1 VGKDRSFVSAG
12 TQELAQWCNARGGIL
27 SESRRRIATLLATD
41 LSDHGRGQATAESK
55 DEGASEVGRAILLR
69 LIQEH
74 GGRFFHTAG
83 NNRIAEF
90 SNAID
95 AVHCAVAIQQ
105 AMLNE
110 NDPLHPDERVLL
122 RIGMSVGDVTEEND
136 ELRGDGV
143 DVAVGLLALAVPGG
157 ICLATSVFEHVK
169 NKVQVGV
176 EYAGEKRVKN
186 IPEAVAIYQVVEPG
200 VAKGRVS
207 LWEELRRRNVF
218 RVGAAYA
225 VVSWLMI
232 QVADVALTTF
242 DSPLWIMRGFIS
254 VIILG
259 FPITVVFAWLYE
271 LTPMGLQRSDDVLR
285 QASIRWLTGR
295 RLDGA
300 IIGLLVVAVVFL
312 VYDNYVAKGIVSLN
326 EREPESIAV
335 LAFEN
340 HSTDPEDRFFADGL
354 ADELLSALSRIQE
367 LKVAS
372 RTASFYFKGKD
383 VDIATIASTLLVDN
397 VLSGSVRRDGERV
410 RVTAALDD
418 TVTGNLLWTQTYDNK
433 LEAILDIQ
441 SDIAQSVATAI
452 VPVLSPESRSR
463 IEMQP
468 TENTE
473 AYQYYLRGRDY
484 LRQPAEEVTLASA
497 VELFGRA
504 IDLDRRFAQA
514 YAGLCDAQLGSYEFA
529 RITESF
535 EMAEIACHRAL
546 TLDDSLWEVHVAL
559 GNLYRTNGQPDSAIL
574 ELKTAIEV
582 QPNAVSSYLALAE
595 TYAGQN
601 RLELA
606 ESTFRRAEEVEGGYW
621 GVHRAFG
628 NFLYDQ
634 SRFNEAIERHI
645 KVTELV
651 PDSGIGYDNLGNS
664 YLQIGE
670 FDKAETAFNSSPLP
684 SRWTYMNRG
693 LVYYYRGEFLKAVED
708 QKRAIDLAPQVHA
721 SWGFLGDAYRLIQ
734 GEDLNANDAYERAI
748 QLAEGRLMV
757 NPTDWRSVGQL
768 GMYYA
773 YSGRSDEA
781 VAQIEELLELSSG
794 QTANYFATRVRVH
807 LGDLEGAYES
817 LERAVES
824 GWPRALLAS
833 DPDIVSLRGETGF
846 ASLLQEPRD

>member
-1 VGKDRSFVSAG
+1 M
-12 TQELAQWCNARGGIL
+12 

-41 LSDHGRGQATAESK
+41 LSVHGREAAAAEPNGEDAPDAGQE
-55 DEGASEVGRAILLR
+55 ILLR
-69 LIQEH
+69 LIQDH
-74 GGRFFHTAG
+74 GGRFFNTAG
-83 NNRIAEF
+83 NSRIAEF

-105 AMLNE
+105 AMLGE
-110 NDPLHPDERVLL
+110 NDPLDPDERVLL

-136 ELRGDGV
+136 KLRGDGV
-143 DVAVGLLALAVPGG
+143 DVAVGLQALAVPGG
-157 ICLATSVFEHVK
+157 ICLAASVFEHVK
-169 NKVQVGV
+169 NKVHVGV
-176 EYAGEKRVKN
+176 EYAGDKRVKN
-186 IPEAVAIYQVVEPG
+186 ISEPVAIYQVVEPG

-225 VVSWLMI
+225 VVSWLLI

-242 DSPLWIMRGFIS
+242 DSPVWIMQGLIS

-259 FPITVVFAWLYE
+259 FPIAVVFAWIYE

-300 IIGLLVVAVVFL
+300 IISLLVVAVVFL
-312 VYDNYVAKGIVSLN
+312 VYDNYVAKGIVSIN
-326 EREPESIAV
+326 EREPASIAV

-340 HSTDPEDRFFADGL
+340 HSTNPEDRFFADGL
-354 ADELLSALSRIQE
+354 AEELLNELGRIKE

-383 VDIATIASTLLVDN
+383 VDVATIASTLEVDN
-397 VLSGSVRRDGERV
+397 VLSGSVRREGQTV

-418 TVTGNLLWTQTYDNK
+418 TVTGDLLWTQTYDNK

-468 TENTE
+468 TENAE
-473 AYQYYLRGRDY
+473 AYQYYLRGRDF
-484 LRQPAEEVTLASA
+484 LRQPAEEASLASA
-497 VELFGRA
+497 IDLFGTA
-504 IDLDRRFAQA
+504 ISLDRRFAHA
-514 YAGLCDAQLGSYEFA
+514 YAGLCNAYIGTYEFV
-529 RITESF
+529 RTVESF
-535 EMAEIACHRAL
+535 EAAESSCHRAL
-546 TLDDSLWEVHVAL
+546 TLDDGLWEVHVAL
-559 GNLYRTNGQPDSAIL
+559 GNLYRTNGQFDSAVSEL
-574 ELKTAIEV
+574 ETAIEK
-582 QPNAVSSYLALAE
+582 QPNTVSPYLALAQ
-595 TYAGQN
+595 TYAGQK

-606 ESTFRRAEEVEGGYW
+606 EATFLKAEEVDGGYW

-628 NFLYDQ
+628 NFLFTESRYD
-634 SRFNEAIERHI
+634 EAIERHI
-645 KVTELV
+645 RVTELV

-670 FDKAETAFNSSPLP
+670 FAKAESAFNASPLP
-684 SRWTYMNRG
+684 SRWTFMNRG
-693 LVYYYRGEFLKAVED
+693 LVHYFRGDYEKAVED
-708 QKRAIDLAPQVHA
+708 QQQAINLAPQVHA
-721 SWGFLGDAYRLIQ
+721 SWGFMGDAYRFLP
-734 GEDLNANDAYERAI
+734 GEEQKAQDAYEMAI
-748 QLAEGRLMV
+748 QLVERHLAI

-773 YSGRSDEA
+773 YAGRPDEA
-781 VAQIEELLELSSG
+781 VAQTNELLELSSNA
-794 QTANYFATRVRVH
+794 TAFYFATRVRVH
-807 LGDLEGAYES
+807 LGDIEGAYES
-817 LERAVES
+817 LQKTVAG
-824 GWPRALLAS
+824 GWSRVLLAS
-833 DPDIVSLRGETGF
+833 NPDIERLRGEPGYEV
-846 ASLLQEPRD
+846 LLAETQE